1 MSTTLTPWWMM
12 RDDPDDWDFE
22 PLFSIALSVDYA
34 VQPQVELC
42 DNAIDPQTSH
52 EETKVISRWLQKRM
66 AFRRETY
73 SMISMLDRLQ
83 VREEE
88 TPIDWLKIVCVKNDS
103 NDDIFV
109 YDDGLDSGVSVKVK
123 CDPDAFFG
131 LNELEKSEWV
141 IHVVE
146 QACEKL
152 FDKTNIALPNVIDAC
167 NQVKRLHYRNKWMW
181 GQRWSPDGKHQARVS
196 ITQDTQKTHID
207 FEIYNAKSFLLHS
220 TCIEDTPYLPDV
232 WRRYLN
238 DIEWVSNDSVRLHM
252 DETYIELGFEDAE

>member
-1 MSTTLTPWWMM
+1 MSTELPPWWAMKN
-12 RDDPDDWDFE
+12 DPDDWIYYQHQ
-22 PLFSIALSVDYA
+22 FSVSVIMEYSI
-34 VQPQVELC
+34 QPSMSKNVE
-42 DNAIDPQTSH
+42 DSH
-52 EETKVISRWLQKRM
+52 MSISETATMLRWLQKRLS
-66 AFRRETY
+66 FRKETY
-73 SMISMLDRLQ
+73 STISMLDRLQ
-83 VREEE
+83 AREEE
-88 TPIDWLKIVCVKNDS
+88 IPIDWLKIVCVKDDS

-152 FDKTNIALPNVIDAC
+152 FDKTNIALSNVIDAC

-196 ITQDTQKTHID
+196 VTQDTQKTHID
-207 FEIYNAKSFLLHS
+207 FEIYNAKGFLLHS

-252 DETYIELGFEDAE
+252 DETYIELGFEDVE